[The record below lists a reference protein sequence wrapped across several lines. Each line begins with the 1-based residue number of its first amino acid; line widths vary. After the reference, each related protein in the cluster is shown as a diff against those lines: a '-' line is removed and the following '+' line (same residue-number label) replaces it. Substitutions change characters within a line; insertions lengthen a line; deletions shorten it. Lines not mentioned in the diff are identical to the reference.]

1 MENNFET
8 YEAPAIEQELS
19 SEDIDREVH
28 YAGQQTVFPD

>member
-1 MENNFET
+1 MEATIEI

-28 YAGQQTVFPD
+28 YAGQQTVVP